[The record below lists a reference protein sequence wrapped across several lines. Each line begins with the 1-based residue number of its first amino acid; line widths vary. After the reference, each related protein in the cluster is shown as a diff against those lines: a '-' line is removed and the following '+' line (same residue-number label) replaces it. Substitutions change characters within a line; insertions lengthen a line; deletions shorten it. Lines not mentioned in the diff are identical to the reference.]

1 MWQLH
6 LVFFIGSFTA
16 MASGM
21 AGKVRRATD
30 SDEFDLAN
38 YDQAKCDDLAKGA
51 FGEPLPLASMV
62 KLSFCVGG
70 GKLVRQKYSDD
81 LPKLFMGSLAVV
93 GYVDDSSADKTADS
107 AGKFKF
113 QHDTGKN
120 LKFVHVFP
128 RISGPAQGAG
138 GDEGEEEEEEE
149 APQTPEDVLLTCDM
163 EALRILMA
171 RQLET
176 YGQKK
181 NLMDLLKRRITRLEE
196 IEAKMTRLERLSE
209 EEQKLF
215 DGVGAEELKEKSK
228 AVSAELKAMV
238 DAGRLTSGERAAVL
252 EEFESKLGMIEA
264 EVTKSEAEGKK
275 KRVEALQGQ
284 VEAVRSTCKAVKDL
298 TPVGLPPLKHAQ
310 DIKKYFA
317 KVQELNKLEKA
328 NKGNYTM
335 DQLKRLGERPE
346 IEEAI
351 AELERRSRGWLEPDE
366 IFQER
371 LDACKRSASAAAG
384 KKAPP
389 PPSGGGYPGAPSKSG
404 GGGGF
409 QTVARGGGGAKPK
422 AGGRGG
428 ASTGN
433 AFSALS

>member
-1 MWQLH
+1 M
-6 LVFFIGSFTA
+6 FFIGSFTT

-38 YDQAKCDDLAKGA
+38 YDQAKCDDLAKAA
-51 FGEPLPLASMV
+51 FGEPLPLATMV
-62 KLSFCVGG
+62 KLSFVVGG
-70 GKLVRQKYSDD
+70 GKLVRQKYTDE
-81 LPKLFMGSLAVV
+81 LPKLFMGSLAAV
-93 GYVDDSSADKTADS
+93 GYVDDNSADKTADS

-138 GDEGEEEEEEE
+138 GDDGEEEEEEE
-149 APQTPEDVLLTCDM
+149 APQTPEDILLTCDM

-181 NLMDLLKRRITRLEE
+181 NLMELLKRRITRLEE
-196 IEAKMTRLERLSE
+196 IEGKMTRLERLSD

-238 DAGRLTSGERAAVL
+238 DAGRLTSGERSAVL
-252 EEFESKLGMIEA
+252 EEFESKLGLIEA
-264 EVTKSEAEGKK
+264 ELAKAEAEGKQ
-275 KRVEALQGQ
+275 KRVQALQGQ
-284 VEAVRSTCKAVKDL
+284 VEAVRGTCKAVKDL
-298 TPVGLPPLKHAQ
+298 TPCGLPPLKHAQ

-328 NKGNYTM
+328 QKGNYTV
-335 DQLKRLGERPE
+335 DQLKRLGEKPE
-346 IEEAI
+346 LEEAI
-351 AELERRSRGWLEPDE
+351 AELERRSRGWLEPEE
-366 IFQER
+366 IFQDR
-371 LDACKRSASAAAG
+371 LDACKRSAAAA

-389 PPSGGGYPGAPSKSG
+389 PPSGGGYPGGASRSG
-404 GGGGF
+404 AGAGGF
-409 QTVARGGGGAKPK
+409 QTVSRGGGAKPK

-433 AFSALS
+433 AFSALG